1 MAALGSILFNRTLK
15 KFLECQDLTS
25 AKGVE
30 ITAKI
35 RQAAGGSID
44 KILEIIPSTQNPH
57 SEILINI
64 CSEDTK
70 SGLEEE
76 LFDSLESEN
85 TRIRA
90 TATQVLSKSSKINP
104 DKLFRRLHETDVSKS
119 EIIQIL
125 ESQKQFLKPEQI
137 IVNAIKLDRIH
148 ADQLLKLI
156 EVTEIPLDLSAL
168 RIEPGKIDNANLKI
182 ALLKYFG
189 DVEHKEVAGLIGR
202 FLADSNKT
210 ITMEALKSLNKLK
223 MGFDGSILLRH
234 LATMSEMELDLALK
248 IISKQ
253 ADSELV
259 PKLAAWTTEKSDEMR
274 EVLIKIV
281 VENVTPENLR
291 EFLERL
297 DKQEWWGKD
306 QAVKSLQKF
315 ATKQVYAAAQ
325 GSIDHKNEFV
335 RDTAQQLAAQ
345 DGDSTDISIVGGTA
359 IHEAWQVREKAILAL
374 GSSGK
379 RESLAPLNQSLK
391 KWPESAVAVLKA
403 VGQLGF
409 SKGLEIAFQCLRM
422 PEALVQ
428 REALET
434 IAKLATQQHAHKIRE
449 IILKRVPLLQPT
461 VKDTAEEVVNKLT
474 RDFGLSELNID
485 SEEFFDTRL
494 VKSDQT
500 EVGGTSADSAAV
512 KAVKPANIEEFKD
525 GDTWM
530 DRYRIKKEVG
540 RGAMGRVMLAEDEMV
555 GEMLILKF
563 MHPKLTADKDSL
575 ERFSREV
582 KYSRKV
588 SHNNVIRIHDLLSK
602 DGLSAISMEY
612 FESRGVDE
620 ILKKVKSFDVKTGL
634 EILYQVSEGMVAAH
648 NQEVIHRDLKPSNI
662 LMDDTG
668 LVKVVDFGIASVSS
682 NADATLTQ
690 VGSIIGTPAYLSP
703 ERAKGKEASCLC
715 DIYALGIIAY
725 LMFTGDLPY
734 KGETV
739 SILFQHI
746 GGKAP
751 PIRELNSSI
760 DRDVSVLVQNLMA
773 ADAKNRIQTMQDVSN
788 AIKALL

>member
-1 MAALGSILFNRTLK
+1 
-15 KFLECQDLTS
+15 
-25 AKGVE
+25 
-30 ITAKI
+30 
-35 RQAAGGSID
+35 
-44 KILEIIPSTQNPH
+44 
-57 SEILINI
+57 
-64 CSEDTK
+64 
-70 SGLEEE
+70 
-76 LFDSLESEN
+76 
-85 TRIRA
+85 
-90 TATQVLSKSSKINP
+90 
-104 DKLFRRLHETDVSKS
+104 
-119 EIIQIL
+119 
-125 ESQKQFLKPEQI
+125 
-137 IVNAIKLDRIH
+137 
-148 ADQLLKLI
+148 
-156 EVTEIPLDLSAL
+156 
-168 RIEPGKIDNANLKI
+168 
-182 ALLKYFG
+182 
-189 DVEHKEVAGLIGR
+189 AGLIGR

-234 LATMSEMELDLALK
+234 LENMSALELDLALK

-253 ADSELV
+253 ANSELV
-259 PKLAAWTTEKSDEMR
+259 SKLAAWTAGKSDEIR
-274 EVLIKIV
+274 EVLIKVV
-281 VENVTPENLR
+281 VEHVTPENLG

-297 DKQEWWGKD
+297 DKQEWWGKE
-306 QAVKSLQKF
+306 QAIKSLQKF
-315 ATKQVYAAAQ
+315 ATKDVYAAAQ

-345 DGDSTDISIVGGTA
+345 DGDYTDISIVGVTA
-359 IHEAWQVREKAILAL
+359 SHEAWQVREKAILAL

-379 RESLAPLNQSLK
+379 RESLVPLNQSLK

-403 VGQLGF
+403 IVQLGF

-434 IAKLATQQHAHKIRE
+434 ISKLATQQHADKIRE

-474 RDFGLSELNID
+474 SDFGLSELNID
-485 SEEFFDTRL
+485 REEFFDTRL
-494 VKSDQT
+494 VKADQSQGS
-500 EVGGTSADSAAV
+500 ETSPGNTAV
-512 KAVKPANIEEFKD
+512 VKPVNIEELKG

-563 MHPKLTADKDSL
+563 MHPELTADKDSM

-582 KYSRKV
+582 KYSRMV
-588 SHNNVIRIHDLLSK
+588 SHNNVIRIHDLLSM

-620 ILKKVKSFDVKTGL
+620 ILKEVKSFDVKTGL

-703 ERAKGKEASCLC
+703 ERAKGKEASYLC

-760 DRDVSVLVQNLMA
+760 DREVSLLVQNLMA
-773 ADAKNRIQTMQDVSN
+773 AEAKNRIQTMQDVSK

>member
-15 KFLECQDLTS
+15 KFLDCQDLTS

-30 ITAKI
+30 LTAKI
-35 RQAAGGSID
+35 RETANGSLD
-44 KILEIIPSTQNPH
+44 RILEIIPTTPKPH

-64 CSEDTK
+64 CSDEAK
-70 SGLEEE
+70 GGLEEE
-76 LFDSLESEN
+76 LLDSLENDN

-90 TATQVLSKSSKINP
+90 TATQVLSKSAKINP
-104 DKLFRRLHETDVSKS
+104 GKLFQRLHETEVSKT
-119 EIIQIL
+119 EIIEILKSQNQI
-125 ESQKQFLKPEQI
+125 LKPEQI
-137 IVNAIKLDRIH
+137 ILNAIKLDRTH

-156 EVTEIPLDLSAL
+156 EGTDIPLDLSAL
-168 RIEPGKIDNANLKI
+168 RIEPGKIANANLKI

-189 DVEHKEVAGLIGR
+189 DIEHKEVAGLIGR
-202 FLADSNKT
+202 FLADNNKT

-223 MGFDGSILLRH
+223 MDFDGSILLRH
-234 LATMSEMELDLALK
+234 LESMSDMERDLALK

-253 ADSELV
+253 ADAELV
-259 PKLAAWTTEKSDEMR
+259 PKLAAWTAGKSEVIR
-274 EVLIKIV
+274 EQLIKIV
-281 VENVTPENLR
+281 VEHVTPDNLGV
-291 EFLERL
+291 FLERL
-297 DKQEWWGKD
+297 DKQEWWGKER
-306 QAVKSLQKF
+306 AVNSLQEF
-315 ATKQVYAAAQ
+315 ATKQVYTAAQ
-325 GSIDHKNEFV
+325 DSLDHENEFV
-335 RDTAQQLAAQ
+335 RDTAQQFAAQ
-345 DGDSTDISIVGGTA
+345 QGDSTDISIISQTA
-359 IHEAWQVREKAILAL
+359 SHEAWQVREKAIQAL
-374 GSSGK
+374 GNSGK
-379 RESLAPLNQSLK
+379 RESLVALNQSLK

-422 PEALVQ
+422 SEAMVQ

-434 IAKLATQQHAHKIRE
+434 IAKLATQQHAEKIRE
-449 IILKRVPLLQPT
+449 IILKRVPSLQPT
-461 VKDTAEEVVNKLT
+461 VKDTAEEVIKKLT
-474 RDFGLSELNID
+474 SDFGLSELKID
-485 SEEFFDTRL
+485 SEEFFNTRL
-494 VKSDQT
+494 VKSEQT
-500 EVGGTSADSAAV
+500 QPGETSTGAADA
-512 KAVKPANIEEFKD
+512 KPLNIEELKD

-555 GEMLILKF
+555 GEKLILKF
-563 MHPKLTADKDSL
+563 MHPELTADKDSM

-620 ILKKVKSFDVKTGL
+620 ILKEAKSFDVKTGL
-634 EILYQVSEGMVAAH
+634 KILYQVSEGMAAAH

-682 NADATLTQ
+682 SADSTLTQ

-703 ERAKGKEASCLC
+703 ERAKGKEASILC
-715 DIYALGIIAY
+715 DVYALGIIAY
-725 LMFTGDLPY
+725 LMFTGELPY

-746 GGKAP
+746 AGKAP
-751 PIRELNSSI
+751 PIRKINSSI
-760 DRDVSVLVQNLMA
+760 DREVSLLVQNLMA
-773 ADAKNRIQTMQDVSN
+773 AEAKNRIQTMQDVSKS
-788 AIKALL
+788 IKALL